1 MYKLLMEE
9 NSFFCDEVK
18 NLRLF
23 VIDFKEIIVN
33 LEIEKVSFIILI

>member
-9 NSFFCDEVK
+9 YSFFCDERK

-33 LEIEKVSFIILI
+33 LEIENLSFIILI